1 MSILIIIATIILI
14 TAIWFN
20 IPYSPV
26 KNEFVKD
33 VKECIEKSDSTPKC
47 VITKADFENFPP
59 AIQKYI
65 ESCGYIGTPHK
76 SYLRMFYK
84 NVDFMQGK
92 NGPKLKID
100 YTQYDFGFITNPKN
114 GGVKTLSK
122 TSLDPTNN
130 AAEPCRLALIDSSM
144 FGIPFQG
151 YDYYKNGIGG
161 MKGVIAK
168 CFTLFNQTGAE
179 MDKACL
185 ATYLAEIMFLPS
197 ALLSG
202 YITFEEIDDYN
213 VRATISNGGQTCSGV
228 FTFNQNYEYISFTT
242 NDRAV
247 SNPDNTMENIP
258 WSAICGDYKVSASGI
273 KYPSTFKAV
282 WNYPESDFVYFDGK
296 LSEVN

>member
-14 TAIWFN
+14 IAIWFK

-26 KNEFVKD
+26 KSEFAKD
-33 VKECIEKSDSTPKC
+33 VKECIEKSASSSKS
-47 VITKADFENFPP
+47 VITKEDFEKFPP
-59 AIQKYI
+59 AIQKYV
-65 ESCGYIGTPHK
+65 ENCGYIGTPHK

-92 NGPKLKID
+92 TGPKLKID
-100 YTQYDFGFITNPKN
+100 YTQIDF
-114 GGVKTLSK
+114 S
-122 TSLDPTNN
+122 
-130 AAEPCRLALIDSSM
+130 EPCRLALIDSSM

-168 CFTLFNQTGAE
+168 FFTLFNQTGTE

-197 ALLSG
+197 ALLNEF
-202 YITFEEIDDYN
+202 ITFDEIDDYN
-213 VRATISNGGQTCSGV
+213 VRATISNGGQTCTGI
-228 FTFNQNYEYISFTT
+228 FTFNQNYEYVSFTT
-242 NDRAV
+242 KDRAV
-247 SNPDNTMENIP
+247 TNSDGTMENIP
-258 WSAICGDYKVSASGI
+258 WSAICGDYEVSASGI

-282 WNYPESDFVYFDGK
+282 WHYPEGDFVYFDGK
-296 LSEVN
+296 INEVN